1 MSVVSSGFYVCVR
14 VCAHVCVYMCVCA
27 YIILLLIACLV
38 LAFRLILSSGFFGS
52 VLVNVKTICECSCSK
67 TPVSLYMRLF
77 VLQLACACVCM
88 RISAC
93 VRIFAY
99 TCGACVYTRIK
110 WKVIVPFGAL
120 QTNHSFPQP
129 VQVTGA
135 PECYSFGSLT
145 CGTCE
150 CGEGR

>member
-1 MSVVSSGFYVCVR
+1 MQLFQDSRKSVHAFVCVATCMR
-14 VCAHVCVYMCVCA
+14 MCVHA
-27 YIILLLIACLV
+27 H
-38 LAFRLILSSGFFGS
+38 
-52 VLVNVKTICECSCSK
+52 K
-67 TPVSLYMRLF
+67 
-77 VLQLACACVCM
+77 CM
-88 RISAC
+88 CIST
-93 VRIFAY
+93 Y

-129 VQVTGA
+129 VQVIGA